1 MDKLEQNLEAVKYLK
16 RKVGTKT
23 RITMAGLMRKALTD
37 GEQDLIKQ
45 LGRGQVDEGKNMAVF
60 KVSPD
65 VAKSLISKGI
75 LHKETYKFTGGAKL
89 TPQGKEIYKKMGKVK
104 IAMTPEEAGK
114 KIEKQYP
121 GSEFYPRY
129 FGNGKPA
136 VRIKNRLDKAIV
148 MDSLSNLGQIVIG
161 WQDFAGDV
169 FIGFKSAKK
178 NRSAKTSSTTIIDLS
193 KSVKNINNLN
203 SLPREIKQVVNSA
216 DDMMSH
222 GFQELNGYKGRQ
234 VIFSAGG
241 HWISKTLF
249 EIESIGTKDYVWSKS
264 KGLRKKSKK
273 KRQKSAGL
281 MPLYQLKLPVRQ
293 INVIKNPDG
302 SVEKW
307 YEDSDGNRAIVMKSA
322 SRESQKLQTI
332 NGRIWRKHNW
342 THRGDVDNNW
352 STFIEEVKAGLKS
365 AGIRKVTPEVMRELE
380 DDNFHAL
387 MKALIDIGVAS
398 PKY

>member
-1 MDKLEQNLEAVKYLK
+1 
-16 RKVGTKT
+16 
-23 RITMAGLMRKALTD
+23 
-37 GEQDLIKQ
+37 
-45 LGRGQVDEGKNMAVF
+45 
-60 KVSPD
+60 
-65 VAKSLISKGI
+65 
-75 LHKETYKFTGGAKL
+75 
-89 TPQGKEIYKKMGKVK
+89 
-104 IAMTPEEAGK
+104 
-114 KIEKQYP
+114 
-121 GSEFYPRY
+121 
-129 FGNGKPA
+129 
-136 VRIKNRLDKAIV
+136 
-148 MDSLSNLGQIVIG
+148 
-161 WQDFAGDV
+161 
-169 FIGFKSAKK
+169 
-178 NRSAKTSSTTIIDLS
+178 
-193 KSVKNINNLN
+193 
-203 SLPREIKQVVNSA
+203 
-216 DDMMSH
+216 
-222 GFQELNGYKGRQ
+222 
-234 VIFSAGG
+234 
-241 HWISKTLF
+241 
-249 EIESIGTKDYVWSKS
+249 
-264 KGLRKKSKK
+264 
-273 KRQKSAGL
+273 